1 MSDLIARAKEFAS
14 IVHRNQKYGE
24 QLYVSH
30 LRDVYYTLRGLFK
43 VEDEAILAS
52 AWLHDSVEDCW
63 VSHETLEIQFGK
75 EVADIVYAITNTPA
89 KNRVESLKKTAEKLK
104 TNKKA
109 LMVKLVDRIVN
120 TECSLDDNP
129 KLFKMYE
136 KEFPLFSEL
145 LRDKMEDNFTILYM
159 WEYLEALYNQE
170 EELSLEEIQLRVKR
184 KKIENIEQYR
194 KELDDTEDYYLDSA
208 YQIVEERLYD
218 S

>member
-24 QLYVSH
+24 LPYISH
-30 LRDVYYTLRGLFK
+30 LRDVYSTLKGLFK
-43 VEDEAILAS
+43 VKDEVILAS

-63 VSHETLEIQFGK
+63 VSHETLRIQFGK
-75 EVADIVYAITNTPA
+75 EVADIVHAVTNTPA

-129 KLFKMYE
+129 TLYKMYE

-145 LRDKMEDNFTILYM
+145 LRDKMEDDFTILYM
-159 WEYLEALYNQE
+159 WEYLEALYTQE
-170 EELSLEEIQLRVKR
+170 EELSLEDIQLRVKKR
-184 KKIENIEQYR
+184 INNAK
-194 KELDDTEDYYLDSA
+194 
-208 YQIVEERLYD
+208 
-218 S
+218 